1 VPKIH
6 DIPRQQRPP
15 QTLNATLDLAG
26 EVGGVEGRF
35 ARFRTIG
42 LQDLFAFLEW
52 TDGSWV
58 IWIWIGFREMDSKKT
73 QYPNFFHW
81 KIDNFLGLFL
91 VYDIRGVKIK
101 FQSKNIW
108 MNAG

>member
-6 DIPRQQRPP
+6 VARLRPP
-15 QTLNATLDLAG
+15 QPSATRDLAG
-26 EVGGVEGRF
+26 EVGRVEGRF

-52 TDGSWV
+52 TDGSWI

-73 QYPNFFHW
+73 PMFFMG
-81 KIDNFLGLFL
+81 KSLIF
-91 VYDIRGVKIK
+91 
-101 FQSKNIW
+101 
-108 MNAG
+108 